1 MCKESTSGTEEKL
14 SIMCE
19 NLSKEIKE
27 KICQI
32 SDELKVNENT
42 VYLTFKSCLSEVE
55 EQLRKEV

>member
-1 MCKESTSGTEEKL
+1 
-14 SIMCE
+14 MCE

-27 KICQI
+27 KIYQI

-42 VYLTFKSCLSEVE
+42 VYLTFKICLSEVE